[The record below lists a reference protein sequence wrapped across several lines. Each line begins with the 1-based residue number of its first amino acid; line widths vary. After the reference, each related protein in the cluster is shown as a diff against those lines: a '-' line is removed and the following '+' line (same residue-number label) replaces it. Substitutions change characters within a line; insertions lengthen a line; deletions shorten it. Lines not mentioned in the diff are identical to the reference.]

1 MSLLCSNH
9 NRRMPVGCRPL
20 LFKLGD
26 QRSFRLCHHSFLLQ
40 VSRFGKRVHQVG
52 SSLALC
58 LAKTSTYHASFQSKD
73 DLLGSLPLFFFGG
86 SPSTSTAG
94 TWLVVIVILP
104 GRGDFYSYRRTSK
117 SSPQDRQGSAASA
130 AEKPP
135 ERQGWQGRQQQRQGQ
150 LIGER
155 HQQQCRLALGYARH
169 HRCY

>member
-20 LFKLGD
+20 LFKQGD

-86 SPSTSTAG
+86 SPSTAG
-94 TWLVVIVILP
+94 TWLVIGIIIIP
-104 GRGDFYSYRRTSK
+104 GRGDFYSYRRKWK
-117 SSPQDRQGSAASA
+117 SNPQDRQGSPASS

-135 ERQGWQGRQQQRQGQ
+135 ERQGWQRRQQRQGQ
-150 LIGER
+150 LIGQR
-155 HQQQCRLALGYARH
+155 HQQQCRLALGYACH